1 MDEQTIARYLELKDI
16 IKSNREEMKPLR
28 KELKE
33 IEEEIINSGV
43 KEITHYGMV
52 ITIEPKDKAKM
63 NKEAAEMLI
72 GQAIHNGNGTFED
85 YYEQTVVNKI
95 KVSEQ
100 VFTNNKRGRKDDE

>member
-33 IEEEIINSGV
+33 IEEEIINSGI

-52 ITIEPKDKAKM
+52 ITIEPKDKEKM

-72 GQAIHNGNGTFED
+72 SEAVHNGKGTFED

-100 VFTNNKRGRKDDE
+100 SFDNNKRGKKDE